1 MPIDIFNM
9 FGTVMNN
16 LLIINTLADMLDLK
30 RDIMVHV
37 MATWK

>member
-16 LLIINTLADMLDLK
+16 LLIINTLADMLDLE

-37 MATWK
+37 MAAW